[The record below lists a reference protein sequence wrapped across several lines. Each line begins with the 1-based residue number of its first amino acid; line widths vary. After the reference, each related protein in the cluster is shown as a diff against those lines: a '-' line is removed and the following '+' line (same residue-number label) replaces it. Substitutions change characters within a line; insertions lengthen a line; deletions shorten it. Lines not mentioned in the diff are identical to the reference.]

1 MTVQTQV
8 MPDIGQTNDVR
19 RFTIEEYYRIA
30 ETGIFDDE
38 RVELINGKIIT
49 MAAMNTPHIGMV
61 TRLLRLL
68 NATDFA
74 EQYSLLSQVPMRI
87 EKYNEPEPD
96 LMVAK
101 FREDDYLTVYPTPD
115 VMHLLIEVADTT
127 LDRDRGEKKR
137 NYASSNIPEYW
148 IVNLPDQQIE
158 IFKEP
163 KGNDYNFKRIIQSGS
178 VTCEAIGFTVVI
190 EDLFKHLR

>member
-1 MTVQTQV
+1 MAVQTQT
-8 MPDIGQTNDVR
+8 MPSVGQTNDAR
-19 RFTIEEYYRIA
+19 RFTIEEYYKIA
-30 ETGIFDDE
+30 ETGIFDNE

-74 EQYSLLSQVPMRI
+74 KQYSFLSQVPMRI

-101 FREDDYLTVYPTPD
+101 FREDDYLTVYPAPD

-137 NYASSNIPEYW
+137 NYASSNISEYW

-158 IFKEP
+158 IFREP
-163 KGNDYNFKRIIQSGS
+163 NGDDYNFKRIIQSGR
-178 VTCEAIGFTVVI
+178 VTCEAIGFTVVV